1 MYLAD
6 SNVLIEA
13 KNRYYAF
20 DIAPG
25 FWVWLELAHAGSL
38 VCSIE
43 AVKDELL
50 EKDDELADWAGAHE
64 SFFCPIDQATTRHF
78 GDLSAWAASGDFTPA
93 ALANFTGSNA
103 DYLLVAYAREHQY
116 TVVTHERSQ
125 PRAKK
130 RILIPDACAA
140 MDVTTTDTFQMLRR
154 TGAKLDL
161 RGGLPFL
168 TQHAV
173 QR

>member
-1 MYLAD
+1 MYLVD

-25 FWVWLELAHAGSL
+25 FWRWLELAHKESL

-50 EKDDELADWAGAHE
+50 EKDDELADWARE
-64 SFFCPIDQATTRHF
+64 NEPFFCPIDQATTRHF
-78 GDLSAWAASGDFTPA
+78 GALSAWATSCDFTSA
-93 ALANFTGSNA
+93 ALANFNGNNA
-103 DYLLVAYAREHQY
+103 DYLLVAYAHEHQH

-140 MDVTTTDTFQMLRR
+140 MNVTTADTFHMLRQ
-154 TGAKLDL
+154 TNMKLDL
-161 RGGLPFL
+161 
-168 TQHAV
+168 Q
-173 QR
+173 